1 MTRALL
7 AYLPLGLWAAA
18 VLTVGSLDIGT
29 PPVPSGTDKVAHFF
43 MYGLGGG
50 LAAWAGRKQHHA
62 ASAWIGLIL
71 VLVTGAVDEWHQ
83 AGIATRSSD
92 IMDWLADAAGAILVF
107 VVVDRL
113 LKKE

>member
-1 MTRALL
+1 MIRALL

-18 VLTVGSLDIGT
+18 VLTLGTIDFGT
-29 PPVPSGTDKVAHFF
+29 PAVPSGADKVAHFVL
-43 MYGLGGG
+43 YGLGGG

-62 ASAWIGLIL
+62 ASAWIGLAL
-71 VLVTGAVDEWHQ
+71 VVATGAVDEWRQ
-83 AGIATRSSD
+83 ASLATRSSD